1 MFDKP
6 KVGWVKIMIDEF
18 QVTGS
23 YLTDIPCDALRACIY
38 SIENNAPFTL
48 YIDEEGITDFI
59 VSYYNSTYI
68 IRENDEIENYSC
80 DKDFK
85 EASQYV
91 PLENLYLS
99 TQCGFASTE
108 EGNVIKEEDQ
118 WKKIALIKE
127 IVEDIDRD
135 FSEWIVEFT
144 YLDKN
149 EQKYKEWIKQ
159 LEELLNSAK
168 EVINNI

>member
-1 MFDKP
+1 MFEKP

-80 DKDFK
+80 DKDFR
-85 EASQYV
+85 
-91 PLENLYLS
+91 
-99 TQCGFASTE
+99 
-108 EGNVIKEEDQ
+108 D
-118 WKKIALIKE
+118 LIKE